1 MNNMQISAQL
11 IQTFLEFGIN
21 EFCLCAGARN
31 SPLIKTFEKNPQIKV
46 FHFFEE
52 RSAAFFALGRIQSTQ
67 RPLVVVTTSGTA
79 VAELLP
85 AVVEAH
91 YSGLP
96 LILLTADRP
105 KNYRGT
111 GAPQAIEHVGIFS
124 SYVKKSLDLDSKE
137 PSLSLLGEFL
147 ESSGPLHINVC
158 FDEPLL
164 DQEALVIASQQQVNV
179 TIKKTSESDKD
190 NFNSTIKNFC
200 QNKKPLVILS
210 GIEEKDHQLI
220 IKFLN
225 KIKSPIF
232 IEGTSGLRNHP
243 DLDSFS
249 LAVPE
254 KMAKFLFL
262 NKICDSVIRI
272 GGIPTTRFWRDL
284 EFDFKNIPVL
294 SISNNSFTGLSRE
307 SKVISPIDLL
317 ELAVIPDKE
326 QFDSS
331 WQAKDQELYKKL
343 LNLFKKFPFSEP
355 SLIHSLSK
363 QLDKKNV
370 YLGNSMPI
378 REWDL
383 AIDREVIVSKL
394 IANRGANGIDG
405 QVSTFLGW
413 AQPDCENWALVGD
426 LTALYDLSSL
436 WIGKQ
441 IAASNVVIVVINNGG
456 GMIFNKLFK
465 SEYFLNRHELDFSSW
480 AKMWN
485 WGYEKWEDIPLKNL
499 KSGRTIIELVPN
511 EKQTNLFWEEW
522 DRE

>member
-1 MNNMQISAQL
+1 MNNMQMSAQL

-105 KNYRGT
+105 KGYRGT
-111 GAPQAIEHVGIFS
+111 GAPQAIEHMGIFS
-124 SYVKKSLDLDSKE
+124 SYIKKSLDLDSE
-137 PSLSLLGEFL
+137 NSTFSLDEVM
-147 ESSGPLHINVC
+147 EMGPLHVNVC

-164 DQEALVIASQQQVNV
+164 DQEALAIASHKQGDFV
-179 TIKKTSESDKD
+179 IKKTCDLDKD
-190 NFNSTIKNFC
+190 DFNSTIKNFC
-200 QNKKPLVILS
+200 QNKNPLVILS
-210 GIEEKDHQLI
+210 GIEEKDHKLI
-220 IKFLN
+220 IGFLN
-225 KIKSPIF
+225 KIKSPVF

-243 DLDSFS
+243 NLENFS

-284 EFDFKNIPVL
+284 EFDLKNIPVL
-294 SISNNSFTGLSRE
+294 SISNNSFTGLSRT
-307 SKVISPIDLL
+307 SKVISPIALL
-317 ELAVIPDKE
+317 ESAIASDKE
-326 QFDSS
+326 QFDLS
-331 WQAKDQELYKKL
+331 WQAKDQDLYRKL
-343 LNLFKKFPFSEP
+343 LKLFEKYPLAEP
-355 SLIHSLSK
+355 SLIHNLSK
-363 QLDKKNV
+363 KLDKKNI

-383 AIDREVIVSKL
+383 AIDKEVIVSKL

-413 AQPDCENWALVGD
+413 AQADCENWALVGD

-441 IAASNVVIVVINNGG
+441 ITAANIVIVIINNGG

-480 AKMWN
+480 AKMWS
-485 WGYEKWEDIPLKNL
+485 WDYEKWEGIPLKNL
-499 KSGRTIIELVPN
+499 NSGRTIIELVPN
-511 EKQTNLFWEEW
+511 EKQTKLFWEEW